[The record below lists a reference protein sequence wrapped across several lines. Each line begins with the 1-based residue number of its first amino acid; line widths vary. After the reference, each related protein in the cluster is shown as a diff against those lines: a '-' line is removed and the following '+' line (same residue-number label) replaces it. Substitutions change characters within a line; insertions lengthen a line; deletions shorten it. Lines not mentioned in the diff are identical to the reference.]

1 MYDEVIDTLAFDS
14 IDLVL
19 RIMIPECVNSK
30 EHVKKKLQ
38 KIFARKT
45 HAKRLSLPV
54 MMSVISYFVPVC
66 LKQGDF

>member
-19 RIMIPECVNSK
+19 RIMIPECANS
-30 EHVKKKLQ
+30 
-38 KIFARKT
+38 
-45 HAKRLSLPV
+45 V
-54 MMSVISYFVPVC
+54 MMSVISYFVQVC